1 MTLDYPSVTIENQK
15 LIYENGKHLDIPLI
29 YNRWQNNKAV
39 NEFYEKFL
47 TKVLGENEIAFGT
60 DPLGFNCVRYNFIC
74 YFGLLISD
82 CGTKRSSSL
91 RKKYSGYKF
100 SKEYIKSRILT
111 EYKFFNFDEF
121 IPRNLVTQNLHE
133 IRGLNKN
140 ISSHI
145 DAYIE
150 FANDED
156 WESKFDTVDNNI
168 RKIYVGTRLLKF
180 LLDKI
185 NLGRPNYFGALSMD
199 FSRSFVIHRSVNKVA
214 KILSNDFKKKK
225 ATIAIEGNSFKHI
238 KGEREMF
245 EILIML
251 LLDNAIKYSRD
262 IYSMPPV
269 IKLSDYGNG
278 QIDISVRSYGD
289 IIPEHERQSVFHKG
303 FRSSINTVKTEGSG
317 MGLFNARQLANK
329 FGANIIY
336 TPNVHEQA
344 SNLGW
349 NCFTIKIINAF
360 DISPKKL

>member
-15 LIYENGKHLDIPLI
+15 LIYENGKHLDIPI
-29 YNRWQNNKAV
+29 VYNRWQNNKTV
-39 NEFYEKFL
+39 HEFYEKFL
-47 TKVLGENEIAFGT
+47 TKVLEENEIAFGT

-82 CGTKRSSSL
+82 CGTKRNSTL
-91 RKKYSGYKF
+91 RKKYSQYKF
-100 SKEYIKSRILT
+100 SKEYISSRIRT

-140 ISSHI
+140 ISSNI
-145 DAYIE
+145 DAYIQFTDE
-150 FANDED
+150 ED
-156 WESKFDTVDNNI
+156 WESKFDAVDENI

-185 NLGRPNYFGALSMD
+185 NLGRPNYFGSLIMD
-199 FSRSFVIHRSVNKVA
+199 FSRSFVIHRSLNKVA
-214 KILSNDFKKKK
+214 KILSNDFKKRKV
-225 ATIAIEGNSFKHI
+225 IINIDGNSYKRI

-262 IYSMPPV
+262 IYSIAPT
-269 IKLSDYGNG
+269 IKISDFGNG
-278 QIDISVRSYGD
+278 KIDISVRSYGD

-329 FGANIIY
+329 FGASIVY
-336 TPNVHEQA
+336 TPTIQEQA

-349 NCFTIKIINAF
+349 NCFTIKVNNAF
-360 DISPKKL
+360 DM